1 MQKSLV
7 MRAPATGSRRSGAIY
22 VRRLG
27 SALLVRALLWLCFG
41 GLGAL
46 LLGFSRGR
54 TSLVVVGAV
63 FIGLL
68 ILFEWSWGRHA
79 PLRKPLL
86 TVDAGGIG
94 STSFP
99 RRRPHLRWAEIAA
112 VAVRNLRG
120 GPVIEVFPK
129 PAPGARQRTP
139 RPFTIRLALM
149 RKADQQLAQ
158 ALVTHHMRTAGVA
171 VDNGLAADQAFRA
184 EMQALPRTWGLYA
197 LITLNVAVWLFTLTR
212 GATLDA
218 AAPAKLVEWGGNAA
232 VLVQEGQWW
241 RLLTATFLHSS
252 LRHLGANM
260 LVLYVLGKHVERFYG
275 TRGFLLTYLGAGLAG
290 SALSL
295 HFGAQTAVSVGAS
308 GAVFGVGGALLAG
321 VLRHRRLLPEGI
333 HRQLT
338 TDAVVLIGY
347 SLVQG
352 FLSTRVDNAGHVG
365 GLIGG
370 ALIAL
375 CLPVRLDPAHYASY
389 ARKLPRGL
397 AMAAAVAAA
406 LVMALTALAPPV
418 PQAMR
423 DGLAASRQIERAQK
437 TFMTAFQGMQADGEA
452 VKAGRMTP
460 QEADARSRAVHA
472 PAFDQAVSELV
483 RITLPPGDPR
493 APLLQDMTLL
503 ADLLREMASMPSVN
517 DPRTGKPTAADPR
530 RAAQIT
536 VDVIRL
542 TAQMKKRQS

>member
-1 MQKSLV
+1 MQTSLF
-7 MRAPATGSRRSGAIY
+7 MRAPAIGSRRSGAFH
-22 VRRLG
+22 VRRFG

-41 GLGAL
+41 GLGTL
-46 LLGFSRGR
+46 LLLFSHGK
-54 TSLVVVGAV
+54 TSLIVVGAGFFGV
-63 FIGLL
+63 L

-129 PAPGARQRTP
+129 PVPGARKRTP
-139 RPFTIRLALM
+139 AAFTIRLALM
-149 RKADQQLAQ
+149 READQQLAQ

-171 VDNGLAADQAFRA
+171 VDNALAADQAFRA
-184 EMQALPRTWGLYA
+184 EMQALPHTWGLYA
-197 LITLNVAVWLFTLTR
+197 MIALNVGIWLFTLTH

-218 AAPAKLVEWGGNAA
+218 TAPAKLVEWGGNAA

-252 LRHLGANM
+252 LRHIGANM
-260 LVLYVLGKHVERFYG
+260 LVLFLLGKHVERFYG
-275 TRGFLLTYLGAGLAG
+275 TRGFLLIYLGAGLAG

-338 TDAVVLIGY
+338 TDAAVMIGY

-375 CLPVRLDPAHYASY
+375 CLPVRLDRASY
-389 ARKLPRGL
+389 ASKLRRGL
-397 AMAAAVAAA
+397 AMAAAVAAV
-406 LVMALTALAPPV
+406 LVVGTAALAPRV

-423 DGLAASRQIERAQK
+423 DSLAASRQIERAHK
-437 TFMTAFQGMQADGEA
+437 TFTTAFQAMQADNA
-452 VKAGRMTP
+452 ATKAGRMTP
-460 QEADARSRAVHA
+460 EEADDRSRTVHA
-472 PAFDQAVSELV
+472 PALDQAVSELV

-493 APLLQDMTLL
+493 APLVQDMTLL
-503 ADLLREMASMPSVN
+503 ADLLREMARMPSVK
-517 DPRTGKPTAADPR
+517 DPRTGKPVAADPR
-530 RAAQIT
+530 RAAQIA
-536 VDVIRL
+536 VDIVRL

>member
-1 MQKSLV
+1 MQTSQF
-7 MRAPATGSRRSGAIY
+7 MRAPAIGSRRSGAFH
-22 VRRLG
+22 VRRFG

-46 LLGFSRGR
+46 LLLFSRGKP
-54 TSLVVVGAV
+54 SPIVLGAG
-63 FIGLL
+63 FFGLL

-94 STSFP
+94 STAFP

-129 PAPGARQRTP
+129 PVPGARRRTP
-139 RPFTIRLALM
+139 ASFKIRLALM
-149 RKADQQLAQ
+149 READQQLAQ
-158 ALVTHHMRTAGVA
+158 ALVTHHMRTAGVT
-171 VDNGLAADQAFRA
+171 VNNTLAAEQAFRA
-184 EMQALPRTWGLYA
+184 EMQALPHTWGLYA
-197 LITLNVAVWLFTLTR
+197 LIALNVAIWLFTLTH

-218 AAPAKLVEWGGNAA
+218 TAPARLVEWGGNLA

-252 LRHLGANM
+252 LKHIGANM
-260 LVLYVLGKHVERFYG
+260 LVLFVLGKHVERFYG
-275 TRGFLLTYLGAGLAG
+275 TRGFLLIYLGAGLVG

-338 TDAVVLIGY
+338 TDAAVMIGY

-375 CLPVRLDPAHYASY
+375 CLPVRLDPARY
-389 ARKLPRGL
+389 ARKLRRGL
-397 AMAAAVAAA
+397 ALAAAVAAV
-406 LVMALTALAPPV
+406 LVVGTAALAPRV

-437 TFMTAFQGMQADGEA
+437 TFMTAFQGMQADNA
-452 VKAGRMTP
+452 ATKAGRMTP
-460 QEADARSRAVHA
+460 EEADDRSRTVRA
-472 PAFDQAVSELV
+472 PALDQAVSELV

-493 APLLQDMTLL
+493 APLVQDMTLL
-503 ADLLREMASMPSVN
+503 ADLLREMARMPSVK
-517 DPRTGKPTAADPR
+517 DPRTGKPVAADPR
-530 RAAQIT
+530 RAAQIA
-536 VDVIRL
+536 VDIVRL